1 MSEEAIWRDQK
12 KVTTPLLWLG
22 DPIIEKPLKT
32 QLLSTTSLQRYMHTG
47 SARINLT
54 PKFEISIDA

>member
-1 MSEEAIWRDQK
+1 MSGEVIWREK
-12 KVTTPLLWLG
+12 KKATTPLLWLG
-22 DPIIEKPLKT
+22 GPKIEKLWKT